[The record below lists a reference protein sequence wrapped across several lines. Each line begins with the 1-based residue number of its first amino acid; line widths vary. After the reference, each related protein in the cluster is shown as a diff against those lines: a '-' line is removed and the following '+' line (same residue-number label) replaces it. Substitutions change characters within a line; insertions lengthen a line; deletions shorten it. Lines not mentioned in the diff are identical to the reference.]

1 MAIVFKAGV
10 GYDPAENDRGLPRTG
25 RDPVSA
31 AARSVDGTAVS
42 AVILAVGIALAGWFM
57 GHGFVRGRTASRYV
71 EVKGLAEREVAAD
84 LALWPLRFVTTGD
97 DLAVAQAEIT
107 RDTRE
112 VYAFLAKH
120 GIDTAAVQLLALEVS
135 DANANRFQGER
146 GGTRFVIQQTVMVR
160 SDKPQVVLAAS
171 QRVSEL
177 VRAGVI
183 LSSSGEYGIGGPTFV
198 FTKLNQLKPA
208 MVKEATAN
216 ARAAAAQF
224 AADSRTALGDIRYA
238 NQGVFVILPRD
249 QAPGVNEGGQVQKIV
264 RVVSTVQYLLE

>member
-1 MAIVFKAGV
+1 MTADLRSLDRLTLPAALVAAG
-10 GYDPAENDRGLPRTG
+10 
-25 RDPVSA
+25 
-31 AARSVDGTAVS
+31 
-42 AVILAVGIALAGWFM
+42 LALGGWFV
-57 GHGFVRGRTASRYV
+57 GHGFLRGRTAARYV

-84 LALWPLRFVTTGD
+84 LALWPLRFVTTGN
-97 DLAVAQAEIT
+97 DLAVAQAEIS

-112 VYAFLAKH
+112 VYAFLARH
-120 GIDTAAVQLLALEVS
+120 GVDTTGVQLLALEVS
-135 DANANRFQGER
+135 DAEANRFQGDR

-177 VRAGVI
+177 VKGGVI

-208 MVKEATAN
+208 MVAEATAN
-216 ARAAAAQF
+216 ARAAAQQF
-224 AADSRTALGDIRYA
+224 AADSRTTLGDIRYA

-249 QAPGVNEGGQVQKIV
+249 QAPGVNEGGQLQKTV

>member
-1 MAIVFKAGV
+1 MSTAIRAV
-10 GYDPAENDRGLPRTG
+10 DRTG
-25 RDPVSA
+25 LA
-31 AARSVDGTAVS
+31 AVV
-42 AVILAVGIALAGWFM
+42 LAVGIALGGWFV
-57 GHGFVRGRTASRYV
+57 GHGFVRGRSASRYV

-84 LALWPLRFVTTGD
+84 LALWPLRFVSTGD

-112 VYAFLAKH
+112 VYSFLARH
-120 GIDTAAVQLLALEVS
+120 GIDSSAVQLLALEVS
-135 DANANRFQGER
+135 DADANRFQSER

-198 FTKLNQLKPA
+198 FTKLNELKPA
-208 MVKEATAN
+208 MVAQATAN
-216 ARAAAAQF
+216 ARAAAEQF
-224 AADSRTALGDIRYA
+224 ATDSRTPLGDIRYA

-249 QAPGVNEGGQVQKIV
+249 QAPGVNEGGQLQKIV
-264 RVVSTVQYLLE
+264 RVVSTVQYVLE